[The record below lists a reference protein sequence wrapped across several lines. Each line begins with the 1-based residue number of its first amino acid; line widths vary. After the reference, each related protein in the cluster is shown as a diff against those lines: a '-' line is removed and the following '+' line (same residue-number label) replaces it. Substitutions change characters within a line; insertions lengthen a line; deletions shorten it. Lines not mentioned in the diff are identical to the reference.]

1 MQRGHIIIIVSS
13 IIISHRTNKSITAPQ
28 LELTRRQQIKLNS
41 FNMQNPQQQQQPVAA
56 DANANDNAENNIV
69 MPVTPPKIEKEHRTI
84 KSNSN
89 ESLFL
94 STLKSQI
101 EFYFSPQNLARD
113 SYLRSIMAQY
123 GGAMVPLHVISS
135 FPKVREICA
144 MKTGSPAIPAE
155 PFVIMKAMEGS
166 NVAKITQDGIWIGPL
181 ALLPP
186 LDPAAIKRLGMQ
198 SRPQPLVRQVS
209 AGSATVMARQVS
221 LGNSAGSAPIM
232 RRQVSVGNSAGS
244 APAMRRQMSS
254 GSFLSLGR
262 DASPVSA
269 HDAVS
274 GDTRSTTTTTTSHA
288 TLIVSDCSTEIAAE
302 IVISAFTSDKVAPK
316 SAKPSSDANAWLV
329 FFESEKHARIA
340 LSTAAGNTINGLPVR
355 AKMMRSGNVS
365 PMPEEGSGESD
376 NVKSQQQQQQQQLGV
391 PQIPPLQQ
399 HIQYPPHIV
408 PPQGM
413 PNNAGA
419 PAYNY
424 YPYPLQYQY
433 PAGRYPPQPS
443 SMQYHHPQMYGPSY
457 PQHSMQSVAHSF
469 YPGPNQVPRMRS
481 ITDPGQKR
489 QNNIMKGAGK
499 NDNGNNY
506 QQQNNRR
513 NSKIRKGI
521 PQQPHQQGYPDN
533 YGGANQI
540 MTGQRVS
547 RVQREGY
554 DNGGDVQV
562 RKNLVKNRDGIA
574 QGGQSKAKSS
584 SSPMLDAVD
593 SFEWKNRNKKNKPKR
608 RNTAEIFDENMFPAL
623 SSVKSQQP
631 LSNGLVSNA
640 PSNGFSGYAD
650 ALLQKNK
657 AKASETDFKN
667 VKKAESKPQ
676 SIDEIL
682 ASIKVSDEAE
692 DSIKKV
698 EEADESGRTLK
709 PSSKESSDSQI
720 KSAADAA
727 VSDGTTSTSSID
739 TTSPVPQNEP
749 TSKEVTDIHNKLG
762 NEKQNGLHNKE
773 KDDATVTETRRND
786 KKTPVEASGGVEI
799 KPLGAWGSKRSFIDV
814 SI

>member
-1 MQRGHIIIIVSS
+1 
-13 IIISHRTNKSITAPQ
+13 
-28 LELTRRQQIKLNS
+28 
-41 FNMQNPQQQQQPVAA
+41 
-56 DANANDNAENNIV
+56 
-69 MPVTPPKIEKEHRTI
+69 
-84 KSNSN
+84 
-89 ESLFL
+89 
-94 STLKSQI
+94 
-101 EFYFSPQNLARD
+101 
-113 SYLRSIMAQY
+113 
-123 GGAMVPLHVISS
+123 
-135 FPKVREICA
+135 
-144 MKTGSPAIPAE
+144 
-155 PFVIMKAMEGS
+155 
-166 NVAKITQDGIWIGPL
+166 
-181 ALLPP
+181 
-186 LDPAAIKRLGMQ
+186 
-198 SRPQPLVRQVS
+198 
-209 AGSATVMARQVS
+209 
-221 LGNSAGSAPIM
+221 
-232 RRQVSVGNSAGS
+232 
-244 APAMRRQMSS
+244 
-254 GSFLSLGR
+254 
-262 DASPVSA
+262 
-269 HDAVS
+269 
-274 GDTRSTTTTTTSHA
+274 
-288 TLIVSDCSTEIAAE
+288 
-302 IVISAFTSDKVAPK
+302 
-316 SAKPSSDANAWLV
+316 
-329 FFESEKHARIA
+329 
-340 LSTAAGNTINGLPVR
+340 
-355 AKMMRSGNVS
+355 
-365 PMPEEGSGESD
+365 
-376 NVKSQQQQQQQQLGV
+376 
-391 PQIPPLQQ
+391 
-399 HIQYPPHIV
+399 
-408 PPQGM
+408 
-413 PNNAGA
+413 
-419 PAYNY
+419 
-424 YPYPLQYQY
+424 
-433 PAGRYPPQPS
+433 
-443 SMQYHHPQMYGPSY
+443 
-457 PQHSMQSVAHSF
+457 
-469 YPGPNQVPRMRS
+469 
-481 ITDPGQKR
+481 
-489 QNNIMKGAGK
+489 MKGAGK

-521 PQQPHQQGYPDN
+521 PQQPHQQGNPDN

-786 KKTPVEASGGVEI
+786 KKTPVEASGGVEV